1 MACTSTWAKPQ
12 EGVSDCMKVVLFCGG
27 MGLRIRDGENLP
39 KPMVPI
45 GCRPLVWHLMK
56 YYAHFG
62 HKEFILCL
70 GYRGDVIK
78 QYFLDY
84 NECESNDFVL
94 SNGGKKLELVN
105 SDISDWTI
113 TFADTGSNTT
123 IGGRLKAAE
132 RYLADDQWF
141 LANYCDGL
149 TDMHLPTLL
158 EHFRQRD
165 KIGSFVCVKPNL
177 SYHTVSLRN
186 DGGVSAIKAITE
198 TDVRINGGYFL
209 FKRDIFRY
217 IREGEDL
224 VQEPFQRL
232 IAENQL
238 LAFPYDGFLQC
249 MDTFKDKQR
258 LEDLYARG
266 SAPWQVWKN
275 CSGNGAGPGENG
287 ANRLTQARTALSTFA
302 GR

>member
-1 MACTSTWAKPQ
+1 
-12 EGVSDCMKVVLFCGG
+12 MKVVLFCGG
-27 MGLRIRDGENLP
+27 MGLRIRDAGENLP

-45 GCRPLVWHLMK
+45 GYRPLVWHLMK
-56 YYAHFG
+56 YYAYYG

-113 TFADTGSNTT
+113 TFADTGVHTT

-132 RYLADDQWF
+132 KYLGDDQCF
-141 LANYCDGL
+141 MANYCDGL

-158 EHFRQRD
+158 DYFHSRD

-177 SYHTVSLRN
+177 TYHTVSVLA
-186 DGGVSAIKAITE
+186 DGRVGAIKPITD
-198 TDVRINGGYFL
+198 TDLRINGGYFL

-217 IREGEDL
+217 IKDGEDL
-224 VQEPFQRL
+224 VEEPFQRL
-232 IAENQL
+232 MAENQL
-238 LAFPYDGFLQC
+238 LAYPYDGFLGC

-258 LEDLYARG
+258 LDDLYARG
-266 SAPWQVWKN
+266 NPPWQVWKN
-275 CSGNGAGPGENG
+275 GAGSNGNGKSDV
-287 ANRLTQARTALSTFA
+287 NRITQARPALSTL
-302 GR
+302 

>member
-1 MACTSTWAKPQ
+1 
-12 EGVSDCMKVVLFCGG
+12 MKVVLFCGG
-27 MGLRIRDGENLP
+27 LGMRLREAGENVP

-45 GCRPLVWHLMK
+45 GYRPIIWHLMK

-62 HKEFILCL
+62 HTEFILCL

-78 QYFLDY
+78 QYFLQYD
-84 NECESNDFVL
+84 ECVSNDFVL
-94 SNGGKKLELVN
+94 SNGGRTLELVN

-113 TFADTGSNTT
+113 TFADTGVNTT

-132 RYLADDQWF
+132 KYLGKDEHF

-158 EHFRQRD
+158 DHFRAKD
-165 KIGSFVCVKPNL
+165 KIASFVCVKPNL
-177 SYHTVSLRN
+177 SYHAVSLRP
-186 DGGVSAIKAITE
+186 DGLVREIKAITE
-198 TDVRINGGYFL
+198 TNLRINGGYFL

-217 IREGEDL
+217 IRDGEDL

-232 IAENQL
+232 MKEDQL

-249 MDTFKDKQR
+249 MDTFKEKQR
-258 LEDLYARG
+258 LDDLYARG
-266 SAPWQVWKN
+266 NAPWQVWKN
-275 CSGNGAGPGENG
+275 GNGNG
-287 ANRLTQARTALSTFA
+287 NGTGATRVTQGRRRLNLISQT
-302 GR
+302 